1 VIRNASYCL
10 IKSVILCGSKHFG
23 LSFILVN
30 WSTKEAES
38 LRLKSGLVASN
49 RKLTNVKPT
58 WAIEKIQGQPGL
70 LPLKK
75 LKH

>member
-1 VIRNASYCL
+1 MWQQTFWVKL
-10 IKSVILCGSKHFG
+10 
-23 LSFILVN
+23 ILVN

-70 LPLKK
+70 LSLRK